1 MTPSCACLARDH
13 PRSRGE
19 HMPAPE
25 GIDVDDGS
33 SPLARGAR
41 LYFQSRTRYTRIIP
55 ARAGSTIH
63 TAMVVMPKQDH
74 PRSRGEHA
82 ALPIIRVVHVG
93 SSPLARGAPDTRRC
107 YVGRRGVRDDLLPR
121 LGRRRST
128 NHRQARRGGRRRGAW
143 RRHRR
148 ARRTRPQRRCV
159 MVEYPYAD
167 DIPEMTVKA
176 THVFGSDDTPAAQ
189 FAPGV
194 FVDAN
199 GVTWPWWRFEFRPQP
214 SDLVIT
220 VPRDEIWSV
229 WHVLGPAMPGD

>member
-1 MTPSCACLARDH
+1 
-13 PRSRGE
+13 
-19 HMPAPE
+19 
-25 GIDVDDGS
+25 
-33 SPLARGAR
+33 
-41 LYFQSRTRYTRIIP
+41 
-55 ARAGSTIH
+55 
-63 TAMVVMPKQDH
+63 
-74 PRSRGEHA
+74 
-82 ALPIIRVVHVG
+82 
-93 SSPLARGAPDTRRC
+93 
-107 YVGRRGVRDDLLPR
+107 
-121 LGRRRST
+121 
-128 NHRQARRGGRRRGAW
+128 
-143 RRHRR
+143 
-148 ARRTRPQRRCV
+148 V